1 MSKQLAEPGVFSYPA
16 NGDPYASNV
25 DTVYTQVRRLILLK
39 QLMPG
44 QKLSEISLSEQ
55 FGVSRTPVREALRR
69 LANDGY
75 VLLIPKSGAWV
86 ASPTRK
92 EVEDAYTMRGKLEGW
107 AASMA
112 SKNVTPLFLARL
124 DEKISEE
131 DRTFKERDIEKYLH
145 INTAFHMIIAEA
157 SGNSVLMEYV
167 SEILARTFMYMVFL
181 ERYFDFDNN
190 PSLDEHR
197 EILEAFAAKNEDK
210 CVLLV
215 EQHVRKGLES
225 LRYDD

>member
-1 MSKQLAEPGVFSYPA
+1 
-16 NGDPYASNV
+16 
-25 DTVYTQVRRLILLK
+25 
-39 QLMPG
+39 
-44 QKLSEISLSEQ
+44 
-55 FGVSRTPVREALRR
+55 
-69 LANDGY
+69 
-75 VLLIPKSGAWV
+75 
-86 ASPTRK
+86 
-92 EVEDAYTMRGKLEGW
+92 
-107 AASMA
+107 
-112 SKNVTPLFLARL
+112 
-124 DEKISEE
+124 
-131 DRTFKERDIEKYLH
+131 
-145 INTAFHMIIAEA
+145 MIIAEA